1 MERTGIVQHLLPC
14 IREARQAF
22 KTIASQGGNRLLRF
36 REREEATVT
45 SRIKTAGVADG
56 PGQRPGGRTDHR
68 LDRRR
73 FGCPR
78 KRGSNEKRR

>member
-22 KTIASQGGNRLLRF
+22 KTIASPGGNRLLRF

-45 SRIKTAGVADG
+45 SDDDDDDNSDSLSDSDPVWI
-56 PGQRPGGRTDHR
+56 TDHQA
-68 LDRRR
+68 
-73 FGCPR
+73 PR
-78 KRGSNEKRR
+78 KEPSS